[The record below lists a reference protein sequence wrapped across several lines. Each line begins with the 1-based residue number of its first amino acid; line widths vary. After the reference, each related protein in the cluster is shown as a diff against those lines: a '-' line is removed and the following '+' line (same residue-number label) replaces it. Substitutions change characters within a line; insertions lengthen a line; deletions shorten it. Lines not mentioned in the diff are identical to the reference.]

1 MSLPARERRAAI
13 LGGMRFPALR
23 SHGSARVWMLPTGPL
38 QENAVL
44 VAGAQNEGFL
54 FDPGDDA
61 ARLLALVQETGVT
74 VRAILLTH
82 AHFDHIGAVQPLREA
97 LRVPV
102 ALHPGDLGLYRAGA
116 QSAAR
121 WNLPFIQPADPDQA
135 IAQGQS
141 FTAGDLRLTARELP
155 GHAPGHVVFVAE
167 GFAVVGDTLFA
178 GGIGRTDLPGGNHPQ
193 LIAGIERELLSLP
206 DDTALYPGH
215 GGATT
220 VGRERR
226 TNPFL

>member
-1 MSLPARERRAAI
+1 MIPAPRT
-13 LGGMRFPALR
+13 
-23 SHGSARVWMLPTGPL
+23 HGPARVWTLPTGPL

-44 VAGAQNEGFL
+44 VAGPQQEGFL

-61 ARLLALVQETGVT
+61 ARILALVREAGVT

-82 AHFDHIGAVQPLREA
+82 AHFDHIGAVQPVREA
-97 LRVPV
+97 LGVPV
-102 ALHPGDLGLYRAGA
+102 ALHPGDLALYRAGA

-121 WNLPFIQPADPDQA
+121 WNLPFVQPADPEET
-135 IAQGQS
+135 ISQGQV

-155 GHAPGHVVFVAE
+155 GHAPGHVVFVADLRGHS
-167 GFAVVGDTLFA
+167 GFVVAGDTLFA

-193 LIAGIERELLSLP
+193 LIAGIGRELLSLP
-206 DDTALYPGH
+206 DDTTVYPGH
-215 GGATT
+215 GEPTT